1 MALPSDSIRMFYPL
15 PAYIG
20 LRYVRTRHHGF
31 FVSFISWVSM
41 LGVCLGVAALIVI
54 LSVMNGFEGELRS
67 RLLNLSSHATLSGS
81 VEQMASWPSLVDQ
94 ARKQPGVVGVA
105 PYVDIQG
112 MVGRGGVLVSA
123 KLRGI
128 LSDQEA
134 KVGDLASHV
143 VTGQLNELTPKSR
156 KILLGSGL
164 AWQLQAQVGD
174 EITVLVPE
182 VLPGTTEL
190 KPRLQSFVLAGVF
203 EFGAQEQDGSM
214 AMLHLNDAAALAG
227 RGDAPTG
234 LRFKFTD
241 IFAAPKLIQR
251 VNTSLGGQYTPSDWT
266 IENAS
271 YFRAVRIEK
280 TMMGVMLMLI
290 VAIAAFNII
299 AALVMVVNE
308 KRNDI
313 AILRTLGL
321 TPDEVIQVFITQ
333 GLIIGW
339 AGIVGGLVLGLA
351 LAFNV
356 ASIVPWIEHTF
367 GIHFFDPT
375 VYYITEMP
383 SEVHATQVAWVMGIA
398 LLLTALA
405 TIYPARR
412 AAVVAPAEALRYE

>member
-1 MALPSDSIRMFYPL
+1 MFYPL

-41 LGVCLGVAALIVI
+41 FGVGLGVAALIVI
-54 LSVMNGFEGELRS
+54 LSVMNGFESELRS

-81 VEQMASWPSLVDQ
+81 IEQMTNWPTLAVQ
-94 ARKQPGVVGVA
+94 ARKHPGVVGVA

-128 LSDQEA
+128 LPEQEA
-134 KVGDLASHV
+134 KVSDVAGHV
-143 VTGQLNELTPKSR
+143 VRGQLNKLTAQSR
-156 KILLGSGL
+156 AVLLGSGL

-174 EITVLVPE
+174 EITVLIPE
-182 VLPGTTEL
+182 VVPGTTEL
-190 KPRLQSFVLAGVF
+190 RPRLQSFIMAGVF
-203 EFGAQEQDGSM
+203 EFGAQEQDNSM
-214 AMLHLNDAAALAG
+214 AMLHLSDAAALAG
-227 RGDAPTG
+227 RAQTPSG
-234 LRFKFTD
+234 LRFKFSD
-241 IFAAPKLIQR
+241 IFAAPEMIQA
-251 VNTSLGGQYTPSDWT
+251 VNQSLGGGFATSDWT

-280 TMMGVMLMLI
+280 TMMSVMLMLI

-321 TPDEVIQVFITQ
+321 TPEQVIKVFITQ
-333 GLIIGW
+333 GLLIGW
-339 AGIVGGLVLGLA
+339 VGIIAGWVLGLG
-351 LAFNV
+351 LAMNV
-356 ASIVPWIEHTF
+356 ASVVPWIEQTF
-367 GIHFFDPT
+367 GFHFFDPT
-375 VYYITEMP
+375 VYYITQLP
-383 SEVHATQVAWVMGIA
+383 SEVHPGQVAWVMAIA
-398 LLLTALA
+398 MLLTTLA

-412 AAVVAPAEALRYE
+412 AARIAPAEALRYE

>member
-1 MALPSDSIRMFYPL
+1 MFYPL
-15 PAYIG
+15 PTYIG
-20 LRYVRTRHHGF
+20 LRYVRTRQHGF

-54 LSVMNGFEGELRS
+54 LSVMNGFEGELRT

-81 VEQMASWPSLVDQ
+81 VEQMANWPALAQQVRQ
-94 ARKQPGVVGVA
+94 QPKVLAVA

-112 MVGRGGVLVSA
+112 MVGRGGILVSA

-128 LSDQEA
+128 LPDQEA
-134 KVGDLASHV
+134 SVADVASHV
-143 VTGQLNELTPKSR
+143 VRGQLNDLTSQSR
-156 KILLGSGL
+156 RILLGSGL

-174 EITVLVPE
+174 EITVLIPE

-190 KPRLQSFVLAGVF
+190 RPRLQSYTVAGIF
-203 EFGAQEQDGSM
+203 EFGAQDQDNSM
-214 AMLHLNDAAALAG
+214 ALLHMNDAAALAG
-227 RGDAPTG
+227 REQVPSG

-241 IFAAPKLIQR
+241 IFAAPELIRQ
-251 VNTSLGGQYTPSDWT
+251 VNESLGGRFITSDWT
-266 IENAS
+266 LENAS

-339 AGIVGGLVLGLA
+339 VGVLAGFFLGLA
-351 LAFNV
+351 LAMNV
-356 ASIVPWIEHTF
+356 ASIVQWIEQSF

-375 VYYITEMP
+375 IYYISQMP
-383 SEVHATQVAWVMGIA
+383 SEVHAIQVVWVMLIA

-412 AAVVAPAEALRYE
+412 AARVAPAEALRYE

>member
-1 MALPSDSIRMFYPL
+1 MPSDSLRMFYPL

-54 LSVMNGFEGELRS
+54 LSVMNGFESELRS
-67 RLLNLSSHATLSGS
+67 RLLNLSAHATLSGS
-81 VEQMASWPSLVDQ
+81 VEQMSQWSTLVERV
-94 ARKQPGVVGVA
+94 RKQPEVVAVA

-112 MVGRGGVLVSA
+112 MIGRGGVLVAA
-123 KLRGI
+123 KLRGVVPAE
-128 LSDQEA
+128 EA
-134 KVGDLASHV
+134 KVADVAAHV
-143 VTGQLNELTPKSR
+143 VQGQLNELTAQSR

-174 EITVLVPE
+174 EITVLIPE
-182 VLPGTTEL
+182 VVPGTTEL
-190 KPRLQSFVLAGVF
+190 RPRLQSFTLAGVF
-203 EFGAQEQDGSM
+203 EFGAQEQDNSL
-214 AMLHLNDAAALAG
+214 AMVHLNDAAALAG
-227 RGDAPTG
+227 RDKTPSG

-241 IFAAPKLIQR
+241 IFTAPQSIQR
-251 VNTSLGGQYTPSDWT
+251 VNESLGGKFITSDWT

-339 AGIVGGLVLGLA
+339 VGIFAGLVLGLT
-351 LAFNV
+351 LAWNV
-356 ASIVPWIEHTF
+356 ASIVPWIEHTL

-375 VYYITEMP
+375 VYYITQMP
-383 SEVHATQVAWVMGIA
+383 SEVHTSQVIWVMVIA

-412 AAVVAPAEALRYE
+412 AAHIAPAEALRYE

>member
-1 MALPSDSIRMFYPL
+1 MFYPL

-20 LRYVRTRHHGF
+20 LRYVRTRRHGF

-54 LSVMNGFEGELRS
+54 LSVMNGFESELRT
-67 RLLNLSSHATLSGS
+67 RLLNLSAHATLAGS
-81 VEQMASWPSLVDQ
+81 VEQMTDWPKWLQQ
-94 ARKQPGVVGVA
+94 ARKQPGVVAVA

-112 MVGRGGVLVSA
+112 MVGRGGLLVSA
-123 KLRGI
+123 KLRGVVPEE
-128 LSDQEA
+128 EA
-134 KVGDLASHV
+134 KVADVAAHV
-143 VTGQLNELTPKSR
+143 VQGQLDALTPQSR

-174 EITVLVPE
+174 EITVLIPE
-182 VLPGTTEL
+182 VVPGTTEL
-190 KPRLQSFVLAGVF
+190 RPRLKSFTLAGIF
-203 EFGAQEQDGSM
+203 EFGAQEQDNSL

-227 RGDAPTG
+227 RGQTPSG
-234 LRFKFTD
+234 LRFKFND
-241 IFAAPKLIQR
+241 IFVAPQLIQR
-251 VNTSLGGQYTPSDWT
+251 VNNALGGKFITSDWT

-333 GLIIGW
+333 GLLIGW
-339 AGIVGGLVLGLA
+339 AGIFAGLVLGLA
-351 LAFNV
+351 LALNV
-356 ASIVPWIEHTF
+356 ASIVPFIEHTF

-375 VYYITEMP
+375 VYYITQMP
-383 SEVHATQVAWVMGIA
+383 SEVHLGQVVWVMVIA
-398 LLLTALA
+398 LLLTTLA

-412 AAVVAPAEALRYE
+412 AAHIAPAEALRYE